1 MLIRQLLENKK
12 GIKAVKYNKKPKAH
26 TPADE
31 RKVIGPN
38 VPKKKEKV
46 TERVGQNA
54 DGSLILPDPNIN
66 RLAGKPNPPAAE
78 PAPSNVKSGGA
89 TVEYSGKTYDVMVF
103 GDKSIRPRIS
113 GSDTVVS
120 AKVYTKGNKMFVL
133 LDASAQEGVEE
144 GSGDPEITPGMKT
157 QYGTVMSVKGNTV
170 TVKASN
176 GELTTVNIHDIQQGV
191 AEDDVEEFLH
201 KVARSGDKGYDMLY
215 NAQKGKYGREIEQAI
230 QDMYDDISIDTGY
243 HGDDDF
249 EQIYDRMLDNI
260 ETDYGQKGVEEGA
273 MPALVIRIKEKIRL
287 MSDDEKKEYFKGK
300 TRKQLQQMA
309 RRHGYGE
316 NSDVYAKY
324 ATQGVDE
331 GGRNYDDNRTGF
343 GRPERD
349 MSDES
354 NLLYIY
360 KDGRVKQ
367 RMVSNTVEREA
378 RDQGFRD
385 TPEQALKMHGIV
397 KSKFKPGKWIQKQG
411 DQWVD
416 VYPFGKPNDIAETAT
431 PGATSAGNVATLGM
445 NPKLSPGPARGK
457 KSYIGTP
464 GKSGTKAPPQPKVNQ
479 PKTKHGTAV
488 NALDMKSNIF
498 GGGKAIKRK

>member
-12 GIKAVKYNKKPKAH
+12 GVKAVKYNKKPKAH
-26 TPADE
+26 TSAEE
-31 RKVIGPN
+31 RKVIGPDT
-38 VPKKKEKV
+38 PKKKEKV
-46 TERVGQNA
+46 IEQDITRRITPNA
-54 DGSLILPDPNIN
+54 DGSFPDPSIN
-66 RLAGKPNPPAAE
+66 RLTGKPNPPAAE
-78 PAPSNVKSGGA
+78 PAPSNVKPGGA

-120 AKVYTKGNKMFVL
+120 AKVYTKGNKMFVM
-133 LDASAQEGVEE
+133 LDATAQEGVAE
-144 GSGDPEITPGMKT
+144 GNGNPDIRPGMKVS
-157 QYGTVMSVKGNTV
+157 QGTVVKVNGNTV
-170 TVKASN
+170 TVKTSN
-176 GELTTVNIHDIQQGV
+176 GDMMNMNIHDVDRAV
-191 AEDDVEEFLH
+191 AEEEFLT
-201 KVARSGDKGYDMLY
+201 KVARSGDNGYAMLY
-215 NAQKGKYGREIEQAI
+215 NAQQGKYGREIEQAI
-230 QDMYDDISIDTGY
+230 QDMYDDISTDTGY

-249 EQIYDRMLDNI
+249 EQIYDRMMDNI
-260 ETDYGQKGVEEGA
+260 EADYGE
-273 MPALVIRIKEKIRL
+273 
-287 MSDDEKKEYFKGK
+287 
-300 TRKQLQQMA
+300 
-309 RRHGYGE
+309 
-316 NSDVYAKY
+316 
-324 ATQGVDE
+324 QGVAEVRRDYNDL
-331 GGRNYDDNRTGF
+331 RDTGF

-378 RDQGFRD
+378 RAQGFRD
-385 TPEQALKMHGIV
+385 TPEQALKMHGLIP
-397 KSKFKPGKWIQKQG
+397 SKFKPGKWIQKQG

-416 VYPFGKPNDIAETAT
+416 VYPFGKPDDIAETAT
-431 PGATSAGNVATLGM
+431 AGATSAGNVATLGM

-488 NALDMKSNIF
+488 NALDVKSNIF